1 MIMSTTVDFSSL
13 FQFRT
18 PAHQDAAPKASSTPS
33 SVFTPAPSTETAGSV
48 ASAAP
53 ASSAPASSGSFCA
66 VC

>member
-1 MIMSTTVDFSSL
+1 MSLVNFNVG
-13 FQFRT
+13 FGAKIQ
-18 PAHQDAAPKASSTPS
+18 QKAGNVQQKSDSGS

-53 ASSAPASSGSFCA
+53 ASTSSSGSFSG